1 LSSELTP
8 RREATL
14 TAQRDLVLPDR
25 MQQLG
30 ILSRTPQRILSAHT
44 EEQLRD
50 ALGSCLRGLF
60 RRMAQYELF
69 SKDEGG
75 ALVPVVNLGEGQL
88 GAGLKLLA
96 SLKARLALRQEGHLL
111 HSPQIFPS
119 LLGVRRGSLMSA
131 PLLDGS
137 SLIGLIIVE
146 GIPGSPDFSAVDLEV
161 LEGIAA
167 LFSLALQRL
176 RSKELASLTARLD
189 RDLKNARQV
198 QRQLMSQSLPPG
210 SGVNAFAEYLPA
222 FDVGGDFYD
231 LAQMSDGKIAAV
243 IGDVSGKG
251 VTAALVMSRVSS
263 ECRRFMDPA
272 RDPAEVLQQVNRSMM
287 REDSE
292 FFVTASCVTLDPPTR
307 KLRVASAGHVPLIM
321 RRTTGEVFTFGAASG
336 TPLGMLPTEYTDEE
350 MLLEPGDIV
359 LMMTDGLVEA
369 LDRPSDRMGM
379 QLLLGL
385 IKYAP
390 HDPRVIVERS
400 LEAVDKM
407 KGEKLLDDV
416 TLVTLQLEA

>member
-1 LSSELTP
+1 V
-8 RREATL
+8 L
-14 TAQRDLVLPDR
+14 TAQREAIMPDR

-30 ILSRTPQRILSAHT
+30 ILSRTPQRILAAQS
-44 EEQLRD
+44 EDQLRD

-60 RRMAQYELF
+60 RRMAQFELY
-69 SKDEGG
+69 SKDGDG
-75 ALVPVVNLGEGQL
+75 ALAPVVKLGEGQL

-96 SLKARLALRQEGHLL
+96 SLRARLALRQESHLL
-111 HSPQIFPS
+111 DMPQIFPS
-119 LLGVRRGSLMSA
+119 LLGVKRGPIMSA
-131 PLLDGS
+131 PLMDETT
-137 SLIGLIIVE
+137 LIGLIIVE
-146 GIPGSPDFSAVDLEV
+146 GLPGGADFSAIDLEV

-176 RSKELASLTARLD
+176 RSKELASLSARLD

-210 SGVNAFAEYLPA
+210 IGVTGFAEYLPA

-231 LAQMSDGKIAAV
+231 LAVLRDGRVAAV

-263 ECRRFMDPA
+263 ECRRFMDTATQPSELLA
-272 RDPAEVLQQVNRSMM
+272 QVNKSMM

-292 FFVTASCVTLDPPTR
+292 FFVTASCIMLDPATR
-307 KLRVASAGHVPLIM
+307 TLRVASAGHVPLII
-321 RRTTGEVFTFGAASG
+321 RRVTGEVFTFGAASS
-336 TPLGMLPTEYTDEE
+336 TPLGMLPTEYTTDE
-350 MLLEPGDIV
+350 LALEQGDIV

-390 HDPRVIVERS
+390 HDPRAICERS
-400 LEAVDKM
+400 LEAVNKM

-416 TLVTLQLEA
+416 TLVTLQLDP

>member
-1 LSSELTP
+1 M
-8 RREATL
+8 
-14 TAQRDLVLPDR
+14 TAQREFVMPDR

-30 ILSRTPQRILSAHT
+30 ILSRTPQRILAAHS
-44 EEQLRD
+44 EDQLRD
-50 ALGSCLRGLF
+50 ALGACLRGLF

-69 SKDEGG
+69 AKDAGG

-88 GAGLKLLA
+88 GAGLRLLS
-96 SLKARLALRQEGHLL
+96 SLKARLAVRQESHLL
-111 HSPQIFPS
+111 ASPQIFPA
-119 LLGVRRGSLMSA
+119 LLGVRRGPIMSA

-137 SLIGLIIVE
+137 TLIGLIVVE
-146 GIPGSPDFSAVDLEV
+146 GIPGSHDFSAVDLEF

-176 RSKELASLTARLD
+176 RSKELASVSARLD

-198 QRQLMSQSLPPG
+198 QRQLMSQSLPERC
-210 SGVNAFAEYLPA
+210 GVTAFAEYLPA

-231 LAQMSDGKIAAV
+231 LARMSDGNIAAV

-263 ECRRFMDPA
+263 ECRRFMDAA
-272 RDPAEVLQQVNRSMM
+272 REPAELLAQVNRSMM

-292 FFVTASCVTLDPPTR
+292 FFVTASCVTIDPKTR

-321 RRTTGEVFTFGAASG
+321 RRATGEVFTFGAASG
-336 TPLGMLPTEYTDEE
+336 TPLGMLPTEYIDDE
-350 MLLEPGDIV
+350 LALEPGDIV

-390 HDPRVIVERS
+390 HDPRVIMERS
-400 LEAVDKM
+400 LEAVNKM

-416 TLVTLQLEA
+416 TLVTLQLEP